1 MEQSFGI
8 YTEDEE
14 RMGKV
19 IAVAN
24 QKGGVGKTTT
34 TVNLG
39 ACLAEKGKKILIID
53 LDPQGN
59 TTSGFGI
66 EKEKLLNTSYE
77 MLLQDCKVSEAIVK
91 MEDFQLDLIPSSVD
105 LAGAEV
111 ELIGVDNREAM
122 LDNELKATKKKYD
135 YILIDCPPSL
145 NVLTINAFKAADSI
159 LVPIQCEFYAME
171 GLTQLINTIN
181 LVKQRLNP
189 KIEIEGIVF
198 TMFDSRT
205 NLCQQVVDEITAF
218 LPKKVYGT
226 KIPRNVRLAEAPSFG
241 LPVIYYDGS
250 SKGAESY
257 RELAEEFLNR
267 VK

>member
-1 MEQSFGI
+1 
-8 YTEDEE
+8 
-14 RMGKV
+14 MGKI

-39 ACLAEKGKKILIID
+39 ACLAEIGKKVLIID

-59 TTSGFGI
+59 TTSGFGV
-66 EKEKLLNTSYE
+66 EKENLFNTSYD
-77 MLLQDCKVSEAIVK
+77 MLLQDCKVEEAVRK
-91 MEDFQLDLIPSSVD
+91 MEDFKLDLIPSSVD

-122 LDNELKATKKKYD
+122 LENELKTLKRKYD
-135 YILIDCPPSL
+135 VILIDCPPSL
-145 NVLTINAFKAADSI
+145 NILTINAFKAATSI

-205 NLCQQVVDEITAF
+205 NLCQQVVDEISAF
-218 LPKKVYGT
+218 LPQKVYET

-241 LPVIYYDGS
+241 VPIIYYDSS

-257 RELAEEFLNR
+257 RELAKEF
-267 VK
+267 VKKSK

>member
-1 MEQSFGI
+1 
-8 YTEDEE
+8 
-14 RMGKV
+14 MGKI

-39 ACLAEKGKKILIID
+39 ACLAEAGQKVLIVD

-59 TTSGFGI
+59 TSSGFGVD
-66 EKEKLLNTSYE
+66 KEVLTYTTYEVLLKE
-77 MLLQDCKVSEAIVK
+77 CPVKEAIMSLDEFK
-91 MEDFQLDLIPSSVD
+91 LDLIPSSID

-111 ELIGVDNREAM
+111 ELIGINERES
-122 LDNELKATKKKYD
+122 LLYQQIRGLKSVYD
-135 YILIDCPPSL
+135 EILIDCPPSL
-145 NVLTINAFKAADSI
+145 NVLTINAFRAADSI

-189 KIEIEGIVF
+189 RIEIEGIVF

-205 NLCQQVVDEITAF
+205 NLSQQVVDEITTF
-218 LPKKVYGT
+218 LPKKVYET

-241 LPVIYYDGS
+241 QPVIYYDSG

-257 RELAEEFLNR
+257 RDLAQEMLHKMDKRTNMEGR
-267 VK
+267 G

>member
-1 MEQSFGI
+1 MA
-8 YTEDEE
+8 
-14 RMGKV
+14 KV

-34 TVNLG
+34 TVNLS
-39 ACLAEKGKKILIID
+39 ACLAAAGRKVLVID

-66 EKEKLLNTSYE
+66 DKEKLLNTSYE
-77 MLLQDCKVSEAIVK
+77 LLLEDCRASEAITEL
-91 MEDFQLDLIPSSVD
+91 EDFSLDIIPASVD

-111 ELIGVDNREAM
+111 ELVGVDNRESLLA
-122 LDNELKATKKKYD
+122 KQISRQKGKYD
-135 YILIDCPPSL
+135 FILIDCPPSL
-145 NVLTINAFKAADSI
+145 NILTINAFKAADSI

-189 KIEIEGIVF
+189 KIEIEGILF
-198 TMFDSRT
+198 TMYDSRT
-205 NLCQQVVDEITAF
+205 NLCEQVVQEITAF
-218 LPKKVYGT
+218 LPKKVYET

-241 LPVIYYDGS
+241 LPILYYDAA
-250 SKGAESY
+250 SKGAAAY
-257 RELAEEFLNR
+257 QDLATEFAER
-267 VK
+267 IDKKAKK

>member
-1 MEQSFGI
+1 
-8 YTEDEE
+8 
-14 RMGKV
+14 MGKI
-19 IAVAN
+19 IAIAN

-39 ACLAEKGKKILIID
+39 ACLAEIGKKVLIID

-66 EKEKLLNTSYE
+66 DKENLFNTSYE
-77 MLLQDCKVSEAIVK
+77 MLLQDCKAEDAVREL
-91 MEDFQLDLIPSSVD
+91 EDFHVDLIPSSVD

-122 LDNELKATKKKYD
+122 LETELKGIRRKYD
-135 YILIDCPPSL
+135 VILIDCPPSL
-145 NVLTINAFKAADSI
+145 NILTINAFRAANSI

-218 LPKKVYGT
+218 LPKKVYET

-241 LPVIYYDGS
+241 LPIINYDPS

-257 RELAEEFLNR
+257 RELAQEFINR
-267 VK
+267 LR